1 MQVVQQGDTLTL
13 TSGTPGVSFSVTQVN
28 STSPFESLS
37 AATVTA
43 SKTKVDVI
51 DAIAGGNVNSTGAKV
66 VHGVKVTGQQLE
78 NARSIW
84 IQVGANA
91 NQKLAITLPNYGTP
105 GGSIDALI
113 WDTNATELS
122 RALASAS
129 GGVVMNGNGQ
139 AQLSIGSVTEAV
151 ATLSVLDQ
159 VMDDIAKDRVV
170 LGAQLNR
177 LTHAGD
183 NVSTMDI
190 SQTASRSRILDSD
203 YAKEASDMAR
213 LRIIQEAA
221 TSVLAQAN
229 VNQRS
234 VLDLLK

>member
-1 MQVVQQGDTLTL
+1 
-13 TSGTPGVSFSVTQVN
+13 
-28 STSPFESLS
+28 
-37 AATVTA
+37 
-43 SKTKVDVI
+43 
-51 DAIAGGNVNSTGAKV
+51 
-66 VHGVKVTGQQLE
+66 
-78 NARSIW
+78 
-84 IQVGANA
+84 
-91 NQKLAITLPNYGTP
+91 
-105 GGSIDALI
+105 
-113 WDTNATELS
+113 
-122 RALASAS
+122 
-129 GGVVMNGNGQ
+129 MNGNGQ
-139 AQLSIGSVTEAV
+139 AQLSIGSATQAV

-183 NVSTMDI
+183 NVSTMHI
-190 SQTASRSRILDSD
+190 SQTTSRSRILDSD

-229 VNQRS
+229 VSQRT

>member
-1 MQVVQQGDTLTL
+1 M
-13 TSGTPGVSFSVTQVN
+13 
-28 STSPFESLS
+28 
-37 AATVTA
+37 
-43 SKTKVDVI
+43 
-51 DAIAGGNVNSTGAKV
+51 
-66 VHGVKVTGQQLE
+66 
-78 NARSIW
+78 
-84 IQVGANA
+84 
-91 NQKLAITLPNYGTP
+91 
-105 GGSIDALI
+105 
-113 WDTNATELS
+113 
-122 RALASAS
+122 
-129 GGVVMNGNGQ
+129 
-139 AQLSIGSVTEAV
+139 
-151 ATLSVLDQ
+151 SVLDQ

-183 NVSTMDI
+183 HVSTMHI